1 MATTTTTIRNVRAQL
16 EDVSPQ
22 KAFKPT
28 KISSFYGSQVAR
40 PHTPGKILTDG
51 PSSVAVGKRTKV
63 EEDKTLTK
71 SSAVSRPRR
80 DYEIFREDQ
89 KKEIVARCPELM
101 FEFSEKVFRS
111 AARAIW
117 DTLDSADKA
126 PYQEKAA
133 EEKRVFVNES
143 KVNVHEKKVR
153 GKRGSRVVKR
163 KTAAKRSKTVKL
175 ELLAEC
181 AELRMENPTRVSPRL
196 RNRT

>member
-1 MATTTTTIRNVRAQL
+1 MTTTTTTTRNVRAQL

-40 PHTPGKILTDG
+40 PHTPGKIMTDG
-51 PSSVAVGKRTKV
+51 PSSVSVGKRPRV
-63 EEDKTLTK
+63 QEDKTLTK
-71 SSAVSRPRR
+71 PSAVSRPRR

-117 DTLDSADKA
+117 DSLDSADKA
-126 PYQEKAA
+126 PYQEKAE

-143 KVNVHEKKVR
+143 AVNLNEKNVK
-153 GKRGSRVVKR
+153 GKRR
-163 KTAAKRSKTVKL
+163 KPAVTKKAASKHSKTVKL

-181 AELRMENPTRVSPRL
+181 AELKMENPTRVSR
-196 RNRT
+196 RSRKRT

>member
-40 PHTPGKILTDG
+40 PHTPGKILTDC
-51 PSSVAVGKRTKV
+51 PSSVAVEKRTKV

-71 SSAVSRPRR
+71 PSSVSRPRR

-117 DTLDSADKA
+117 DTLNSADKA

-143 KVNVHEKKVR
+143 KVNVYEKKVR

-163 KTAAKRSKTVKL
+163 KAVAKRSKTVKL

-181 AELRMENPTRVSPRL
+181 AELKMENPTRVSSRL
-196 RNRT
+196 RNLT